1 MSAEGIPRF
10 TNAEIARRQFAAKKL
25 MDESGV
31 DALLVFG
38 HSGRRRHNQADVYYL
53 SNCAPQHESY
63 MLIPA
68 KGDPTLFVTHWNH
81 LASAKDVSAVVD
93 VRRAHKRPAHQL
105 VEEIKARGLDKARI
119 GLVGTLFYPD
129 VDGLRAGLSG
139 ATFKDVT
146 EPFRVIRVTKSEEEL
161 AFQRKASAGC
171 DAIIAAFT
179 KEMRAGMEE
188 RDLLVLSEEV
198 AWKSGCEPDF
208 LYLSS
213 TPMKA
218 SKYCVPNQNVS
229 RRKLM
234 AGDVI
239 NTELT
244 VAYGLYSSQI
254 LRPFFLGE
262 PTAEYERI
270 RAVMVEA
277 YNRMKAV
284 CVPGSTAQAIHEAS
298 GYIEA
303 QGLTTVD
310 GVAHGFGIDLL
321 PPSIRSPSFDPPA
334 PLTLKR
340 NMTLVL
346 QPNPTT
352 KDELLG
358 MQVGDMGV
366 ITDEGYKSMHA
377 TPSDVIR
384 LG

>member
-10 TNAEIARRQFAAKKL
+10 TNAEMARRHHAGRKL
-25 MDESGV
+25 MEEHGL

-53 SNCAPQHESY
+53 SQCAPQHESY
-63 MLIPA
+63 LLMPA
-68 KGDPTLFVTHWNH
+68 KGDPTLFVTHHNH
-81 LASAKDVSAVVD
+81 LASARDVSSIVD
-93 VRRAHKRPAHQL
+93 VRRAHKRPGHQL
-105 VEEIKARGLDKARI
+105 VAEIRQRGLASARI
-119 GLVGTLFYPD
+119 GLVGTFFYQD
-129 VDGLRAGLSG
+129 VDGLRAELSG
-139 ATFKDVT
+139 ATLKDVS
-146 EPFRVIRVTKSEEEL
+146 EPFRLIRLTKSEEEL

-179 KEMRAGMEE
+179 KEIRPGLEE
-188 RDLLVLSEEV
+188 RDLLVMSEEV
-198 AWKSGCEPDF
+198 AWRAGCEPDF

-218 SKYCVPNQNVS
+218 SRYCVPNQNVS
-229 RRKLM
+229 RRKLV
-234 AGDVI
+234 AGDAI

-254 LRPFFLGE
+254 LRCFFLGE

-270 RAVMVEA
+270 RKVMVEA
-277 YNRMKAV
+277 YERMRAV
-284 CVPGSTAQAIHEAS
+284 CVPGRTAQDIHEAS
-298 GYIEA
+298 GWIEA

-334 PLTLKR
+334 PLTLRK

-352 KDELLG
+352 KDELMGL
-358 MQVGDMGV
+358 QIGDMGL
-366 ITDEGYKSMHA
+366 ITDDGYMSMHA
-377 TPSDVIR
+377 TQNDVIR
-384 LG
+384 L

>member
-1 MSAEGIPRF
+1 MSAEGIARF
-10 TNAEIARRQFAAKKL
+10 TDAEMARRHVAARRL
-25 MDESGV
+25 MEEAGV

-53 SNCAPQHESY
+53 SQCAPQHESY
-63 MLIPA
+63 LLLPA
-68 KGDPTLFVTHWNH
+68 KGEPTLFVTHHNH
-81 LASAKDVSAVVD
+81 LASAKDVSSVVD

-105 VEEIKARGLDKARI
+105 VEEIRKRGLGAARI
-119 GLVGTLFYPD
+119 GLVGTFFYQD
-129 VDGLRAGLSG
+129 MDGLRTELSG
-139 ATFKDVT
+139 VTFKDVS
-146 EPFRVIRVTKSEEEL
+146 ERLRVVRLTKSEEEL

-179 KEMRAGMEE
+179 GEIRPGLEE
-188 RDLLVLSEEV
+188 RDLLVLTEEV
-198 AWKSGCEPDF
+198 AWKVGCEPDF

-213 TPMKA
+213 TPMRA
-218 SKYCVPNQNVS
+218 SRYCVPNQNVS

-234 AGDVI
+234 MGDCI

-262 PTAEYERI
+262 PTPEYERI
-270 RAVMVEA
+270 RDVMVEA
-277 YNRMKAV
+277 YARMKAV
-284 CVPGSTAQAIHEAS
+284 CVPGRTAQDIHEAS
-298 GYIEA
+298 GFIEA

-334 PLTLKR
+334 PLTLQR

-346 QPNPTT
+346 QPNPTS
-352 KDELLG
+352 KDELMG
-358 MQVGDMGV
+358 MQVGDMGL
-366 ITDEGYKSMHA
+366 ITDAGYVSMHA
-377 TPSDVIR
+377 SPNDVIR

>member
-25 MDESGV
+25 MEEQGV
-31 DALLVFG
+31 AALLVFG

-53 SNCAPQHESY
+53 TNCAPQHESY
-63 MLIPA
+63 ALVPA
-68 KGDPTLFVTHWNH
+68 KGDPTLFVTHYNH
-81 LASAKDVSAVVD
+81 LASAKDVSAVAD

-105 VEEIKARGLDKARI
+105 ADEISKRGLSSARI
-119 GLVGTLFYPD
+119 GLVGTFFYQD
-129 VDGLRAGLSG
+129 IDGLRAELPGV
-139 ATFKDVT
+139 TFKDVSDA
-146 EPFRVIRVTKSEEEL
+146 FRLLRLTKSEEEL

-179 KEMRAGMEE
+179 REIRPGLEE
-188 RDLLVLSEEV
+188 RDLLVMSEEV
-198 AWKSGCEPDF
+198 AWKAGCEPDF
-208 LYLSS
+208 IYLSS

-234 AGDVI
+234 MGDAI

-254 LRPFFLGE
+254 LRPFYLGE

-277 YNRMKAV
+277 YDRMRAV
-284 CVPGSTAQAIHEAS
+284 CVPGRTAQDIHEAS

-321 PPSIRSPSFDPPA
+321 PPSIRSPSFDPPV
-334 PLTLKR
+334 PLTLRR

-352 KDELLG
+352 KDELMGL
-358 MQVGDMGV
+358 QVGDMGL
-366 ITDEGYKSMHA
+366 ITEEGYKSMHA
-377 TPSDVIR
+377 TPNDVIR